1 MKRGFLVLIIALI
14 IIPSQKAQAQNDAA
28 IAGIAGLAAIGG
40 AIAAVEAAKEQAE
53 AGAMEF
59 VLSERP
65 DLTNFEL
72 KTTSFSGVKM
82 KDISSVSILIFNIK
96 DYENN
101 KRYVLFGFS
110 QSGFSNANGVNYRKA
125 NWQMFGTDRWNSMI
139 GSYIELA
146 SGRVLDKNKLAKV
159 KVVNK
164 GVKLGGETIIK
175 FDKQKGDVYKV
186 KDYSD
191 DFKLIYN
198 ERSLGLFLKGDSNDE
213 FTQGKRSLVQIRR
226 KTIIKAHEFLNNQ
239 E

>member
-1 MKRGFLVLIIALI
+1 MKKLILQLFITI
-14 IIPSQKAQAQNDAA
+14 IILPLQKTQAQDDSTAA
-28 IAGIAGLAAIGG
+28 VVGGLLAIGG

-53 AGAMEF
+53 AGAMEY

-72 KTTSFSGVKM
+72 KTTSFNGVKG
-82 KDISSVSILIFNIK
+82 KDLSSVSILIFNIIDFK
-96 DYENN
+96 NN

-110 QSGFSNANGVNYRKA
+110 QGGFTNQYGINYSSADWK
-125 NWQMFGTDRWNSMI
+125 MFSSDEWNELI
-139 GSYIELA
+139 GSYIQLA
-146 SGRVLDKNKLAKV
+146 SGQVIESSKLYNV

-164 GVKLGGETIIK
+164 GVKLDGKMIIK

-198 ERSLGLFLKGDSNDE
+198 ERSLGLFLKGNSIEE

-226 KTIIKAHEFLNNQ
+226 RTIIKAHEFLNEQ